1 MHEEE
6 LRALHTASFRGR
18 DAWRMPEFAGID
30 EGLPFVPDDFTQLY
44 HTPAWEQLSNPQRL
58 RYNQLF
64 GLRTNE
70 LFMVFEKGVTQQLIQ
85 ALQQMQDDV
94 LLRDCLEGMLI
105 EESRHHQMF
114 LNFNRSLL
122 PQAYAG
128 STRCFSRDSVLERG
142 LPPALSRRP
151 ALQPMLLWAVLVLE
165 EFSTAFSRLLTL
177 SSGLEPEYCRLHELH
192 LQDEQRHVE
201 LDVLLM
207 NRLMDQT
214 GRMLRHINGGLF
226 RSFFRQV
233 LSPRHSGPNVI
244 RYLVREDDRLASRE
258 GSLLEQVRRLGQDP
272 GLVNIMS
279 NPDAMPLT
287 HELLARYPSFRWF

>member
-1 MHEEE
+1 MREEGLSE
-6 LRALHTASFRGR
+6 LNATSIRDRG
-18 DAWRMPEFAGID
+18 AWRMPEFSDID
-30 EGLPFVPDDFTQLY
+30 CALPFVPDDFTQLY
-44 HTPAWEQLSNPQRL
+44 HTPAWDALNTGQRL

-85 ALQQMQDDV
+85 ALQQTQDDA

-114 LNFNRSLL
+114 LNFNRILL
-122 PQAYAG
+122 PRSYAN
-128 STRCFSRDSVLERG
+128 SARCFSQDSALERG
-142 LPPALSRRP
+142 LLPALSRRP
-151 ALQPMLLWAVLVLE
+151 TLQPLLLWAVLVLE
-165 EFSTAFSRLLTL
+165 EFSTAFSRLLLDST
-177 SSGLEPEYCRLHELH
+177 GLEPQYCRLHELH
-192 LQDEQRHVE
+192 LRDEQRHVE

-214 GRMLRHINGGLF
+214 GRLLQRFNGRLF
-226 RSFFRQV
+226 RGFFRQV

-244 RYLVREDDRLASRE
+244 RCLVREDESLVSRE
-258 GSLLEQVRRLGQDP
+258 SKLLEQVRRLGQDP
-272 GLVNIMS
+272 GLADIMT

-287 HELLARYPSFRWF
+287 HELLVHYPSFRWF